1 MFRNILALIIITSIV
16 AAAQIQDSVTADLK
30 IYSDTL
36 SIQPD
41 SIITSDSL
49 LIVTERDSLVPLYSS
64 PLTDKSFIASN
75 KELLKLEYQYTGDYL
90 RLSQFNFIKNLGFTG
105 QPNETFLYGVGND
118 AVSYL
123 MDGISYNDRQS
134 NSLNLNLIQS
144 EDVDSIEMIP
154 LPRGFLY
161 GAYNNPV
168 SINFITKDF
177 LSAQPYTR
185 IRFYQG
191 INRDMMFDGIFN
203 AIITNKLIA
212 SFDITNRIYDGT
224 YDNTDYSIWQGKVK
238 LKYLL
243 SNAVNIIASYNYN
256 DYKSGYSGGVDV
268 DSIRSITENVDDV
281 LYDFRAAPM
290 VYPNGELKTLTH
302 LPRLRFLIKPFE
314 NIKTDLNFFYQYND
328 YQKLTDRKQY
338 SESKTFGINFRN
350 DFDYNFFN
358 FQLIADYEKGS
369 IYRQEETIVD
379 TMIYYLNIPT
389 LDNDLYSLSG
399 NVSLKLLNGSLVP
412 SAFGKLS
419 SYNARSGTTDFL
431 GNPFSGRDF
440 SDNTFSIGFDVI
452 FIPIET
458 IELYLGYSV
467 PKLSSNYNINDNL
480 FEVAAKF
487 NFENLYASIRY
498 FRNNHQ
504 TIDYELTDYY
514 NAKNY
519 GNVSGVGLDFNFKY
533 SIFLLQSNSSF
544 YASMDDEYLF
554 GVPDFQTQTG
564 LYYTSNLLNDNLD
577 LKTGFVFHY
586 TGVNNVFTREHGVTE
601 VPSSYKLD
609 FTLAGEI
616 QNIAIVYFLWQNLL
630 GNDYYITPYYPMPTR
645 NIRFGVAWEMFN

>member
-1 MFRNILALIIITSIV
+1 MLRNILVLIIIYSV
-16 AAAQIQDSVTADLK
+16 AAPAQIQDSVTAELK

-36 SIQPD
+36 SINPD
-41 SIITSDSL
+41 SILTNDSL
-49 LIVTERDSLVPLYSS
+49 LIVTERDSIVPLYSS
-64 PLTDKSFIASN
+64 PLTETSFIASN
-75 KELLKLEYQYTGDYL
+75 KEMLKLEYQYTGDYL
-90 RLSQFNFIKNLGFTG
+90 RLSQFNFIKNLGFTR

-118 AVSYL
+118 AVGYL
-123 MDGISYNDRQS
+123 MDGVSYNDRQS

-144 EDVDSIEMIP
+144 EDVDSIEVVP

-161 GAYNNPV
+161 GPYNNPV
-168 SINFITKDF
+168 SVNFITKDF

-191 INRDMMFDGIFN
+191 SNRDMMFDGIFN

-256 DYKSGYSGGVDV
+256 DYKAGYSGGVDI
-268 DSIRSITENVDDV
+268 DSIRKITNNIDDV

-302 LPRLRFLIKPFE
+302 LPRLRFIIKPIE
-314 NIKTDLNFFYQYND
+314 NVKTDISLIYLYND
-328 YQKLTDRKQY
+328 YERSTQSKEY
-338 SESKTFGINFRN
+338 SESKTYGINFRN
-350 DFDYNFFN
+350 DFDYDPIN
-358 FQLIADYEKGS
+358 FQIIADYEKGS
-369 IYRQEETIVD
+369 IGMWREVIIDSITHYS
-379 TMIYYLNIPT
+379 NIPNS
-389 LDNDLYSLSG
+389 DYDLFSLSG
-399 NVSLKLLNGSLVP
+399 NVSLKLFDGSLVP
-412 SAFGKLS
+412 SAFGKIS
-419 SYNARSGTTDFL
+419 SYYTISGSR
-431 GNPFSGRDF
+431 NF
-440 SDNTFSIGFDVI
+440 SDNPLSIGFDVI
-452 FIPIET
+452 FKPTET
-458 IELYLGYSV
+458 IELYLGYSI
-467 PKLSSNYNINDNL
+467 PQYYSRYDIGDNL
-480 FEVAAKF
+480 FEAAAKI

-504 TIDYELTDYY
+504 TINSDFSGYY
-514 NAKNY
+514 NTKNY
-519 GNVSGVGLDFNFKY
+519 GNVSGIGLDLNFKY

-554 GVPDFQTQTG
+554 GVPDFQAQTG
-564 LYYTSNLLNDNLD
+564 LYYTSKLFNDNLD

-586 TGVNNVFTREHGVTE
+586 TGDNNVFTRENGVTE

-616 QNIAIVYFLWQNLL
+616 QKTAIIYFTWQNLF
-630 GNDYYITPYYPMPTR
+630 NNNYYITPYYPMPTR

>member
-1 MFRNILALIIITSIV
+1 MLRNILALLIITSVV

-36 SIQPD
+36 SIRPD
-41 SIITSDSL
+41 SILTSDSL
-49 LIVTERDSLVPLYSS
+49 LIVTERDSIVPLYSS

-168 SINFITKDF
+168 SVNFITKDF

-191 INRDMMFDGIFN
+191 TNRDMMFDGIFN
-203 AIITNKLIA
+203 AIITSKLIA

-268 DSIRSITENVDDV
+268 DSIRSTTENVDNV

-290 VYPNGELKTLTH
+290 IFPNGELKTLTH
-302 LPRLRFLIKPFE
+302 LPRIRFLIEPTE
-314 NIKTDLNFFYQYND
+314 WMRSDASLFFMFNRYEKN
-328 YQKLTDRKQY
+328 TSASEY
-338 SESKTFGINFRN
+338 SENKTYGLNIRN
-350 DFDYNFFN
+350 DFDYSIFK
-358 FQLIADYEKGS
+358 FQLNVDYEKRNLFSSKSFYNSIDSINFNVVQINFDADLFSLTGIISANLDDGTFIPS
-369 IYRQEETIVD
+369 IYYKTSTYKKHYSQPMAYNDDKTSHGIGVD
-379 TMIYYLNIPT
+379 LLFKINSSFGFYLGTSVLKPYNSSKEYTLIELGTRYQNEFVFADLKYFYNEYNYYFYIDTGIDNNDYINALGLN
-389 LDNDLYSLSG
+389 LKFNYW
-399 NVSLKLLNGSLVP
+399 KLLL
-412 SAFGKLS
+412 
-419 SYNARSGTTDFL
+419 
-431 GNPFSGRDF
+431 
-440 SDNTFSIGFDVI
+440 
-452 FIPIET
+452 E
-458 IELYLGYSV
+458 
-467 PKLSSNYNINDNL
+467 
-480 FEVAAKF
+480 
-487 NFENLYASIRY
+487 
-498 FRNNHQ
+498 
-504 TIDYELTDYY
+504 
-514 NAKNY
+514 
-519 GNVSGVGLDFNFKY
+519 
-533 SIFLLQSNSSF
+533 SNSSYYF
-544 YASMDDEYLF
+544 STDDKLI

-564 LYYTSNLLNDNLD
+564 LYYTSKLFNDNLD
-577 LKTGFVFHY
+577 LKTGFVFYY
-586 TGVNNVFTREHGVTE
+586 TGTNNVFTSEHGVTE

-616 QNIAIVYFLWQNLL
+616 QNVAIVYFLWQNLL

>member
-1 MFRNILALIIITSIV
+1 MFRNILALIIIISIV
-16 AAAQIQDSVTADLK
+16 GAAQIQDSVTADLK

-36 SIQPD
+36 AIQPD
-41 SIITSDSL
+41 SLITSDSL
-49 LIVTERDSLVPLYSS
+49 LILTERDSIVPLYSS
-64 PLTDKSFIASN
+64 PLTDKGFIASN

-123 MDGISYNDRQS
+123 MDGVSYNDRQS

-168 SINFITKDF
+168 SVNFITKDF
-177 LSAQPYTR
+177 LSSQPYSR

-191 INRDMMFDGIFN
+191 TNRDMMFDGIFN
-203 AIITNKLIA
+203 AVVTNKLIA

-256 DYKSGYSGGVDV
+256 DYNAGYSGGVNV
-268 DSIRSITENVDDV
+268 DSIRSTTESVDNV

-314 NIKTDLNFFYQYND
+314 KFKSDLSFFYLYND
-328 YQKLTDRKQY
+328 YQKILLSKQS
-338 SESKTFGINFRN
+338 SENKVFGINFRN
-350 DFDYNFFN
+350 DFNYEALDFK
-358 FQLIADYEKGS
+358 LIADYEKGK
-369 IYRQEETIVD
+369 INRWEERVID
-379 TMIYYLNIPT
+379 TVTYYSNIPT
-389 LDNDLYSLSG
+389 SDYALFSLSG
-399 NVSLKLLNGSLVP
+399 NVSLNLFDGTLIP
-412 SAFGKLS
+412 SVFGKLS
-419 SYNARSGTTDFL
+419 SYYNKWTWNS
-431 GNPFSGRDF
+431 SIRDF
-440 SDNTFSIGFDVI
+440 SDNPFSIGFDLTYKGLGFV
-452 FIPIET
+452 
-458 IELYLGYSV
+458 ELYGGYSNLK
-467 PKLSSNYNINDNL
+467 PYSNYDL
-480 FEVAAKF
+480 SYDVFEVAA
-487 NFENLYASIRY
+487 NFKIENLYASIRY

-504 TIDYELTDYY
+504 IINSDFSGYY
-514 NAKNY
+514 NTKNY
-519 GNVSGVGLDFNFKY
+519 GNVSGIGIDFNFKY

-564 LYYTSNLLNDNLD
+564 LYYTSKLFSNNLD

-586 TGVNNVFTREHGVTE
+586 TGTNNVFTREHGVTE

-616 QNIAIVYFLWQNLL
+616 QKTAIVYFLFQNLL
-630 GNDYYITPYYPMPTR
+630 GNDYYITPYYPMPGR
-645 NIRFGVAWEMFN
+645 SIRFGFAWELFN

>member
-1 MFRNILALIIITSIV
+1 MLRNILVLIIICS
-16 AAAQIQDSVTADLK
+16 ASAFAQIQDSVTTELK

-36 SIQPD
+36 SVNPD
-41 SIITSDSL
+41 SIIANDSL
-49 LIVTERDSLVPLYSS
+49 LIVTERDSIVPLCSL
-64 PLTDKSFIASN
+64 PLTDKSLITQN
-75 KELLKLEYQYTGDYL
+75 KELLKLEYQYPGDYL

-123 MDGISYNDRQS
+123 MDGVSYNDRQS
-134 NSLNLNLIQS
+134 NSLNLNLLQS
-144 EDVDSIEMIP
+144 EDVDSIEVIP

-168 SINFITKDF
+168 SVNFITKDF
-177 LSAQPYTR
+177 LSTQPYSR

-191 INRDMMFDGIFN
+191 TNRDMMFDGIFN
-203 AIITNKLIA
+203 AVITNKLIA

-256 DYKSGYSGGVDV
+256 DYNAGYSGGVDV

-302 LPRLRFLIKPFE
+302 LPRLRLLIKPFE
-314 NIKTDLNFFYQYND
+314 NFKSDLSFFYLYND
-328 YQKLTDRKQY
+328 YQKFTNQKQFT
-338 SESKTFGINFRN
+338 ESKTFGINFRN
-350 DFDYNFFN
+350 DFTYDPIDL
-358 FQLIADYEKGS
+358 QLIADYEKGS
-369 IYRQEETIVD
+369 IDRREERTVD
-379 TMIYYLNIPT
+379 TVTYHSNIPT
-389 LDNDLYSLSG
+389 SDYDLFSLSG
-399 NVSLKLLNGSLVP
+399 NVSLNLFDGALIP

-419 SYNARSGTTDFL
+419 SYYTISG
-431 GNPFSGRDF
+431 SRDF
-440 SDNTFSIGFDVI
+440 SDNPFSIGFDLTYKGLGFV
-452 FIPIET
+452 
-458 IELYLGYSV
+458 ELYGGYSNLK
-467 PKLSSNYNINDNL
+467 PYSNYDLSYDI
-480 FEVAAKF
+480 FEVAA
-487 NFENLYASIRY
+487 NFKIENLYASIRY

-504 TIDYELTDYY
+504 TINYDLAGYY
-514 NAKNY
+514 NTKNY

-544 YASMDDEYLF
+544 YTSMDDEYLF

-564 LYYTSNLLNDNLD
+564 LYYTSKLFNDNLD
-577 LKTGFVFHY
+577 LKTGFVFYY
-586 TGVNNVFTREHGVTE
+586 TGKNNVFTREHGVTE

-616 QNIAIVYFLWQNLL
+616 QNIATIYFLFQNLL
-630 GNDYYITPYYPMPTR
+630 ENNYYITPYYPMPGR
-645 NIRFGVAWEMFN
+645 NIRFGFAWELFN

>member
-1 MFRNILALIIITSIV
+1 MLRNVLVLIVTISVI
-16 AAAQIQDSVTADLK
+16 AHGQIQDSVTAEVK

-36 SIQPD
+36 STPQD
-41 SIITSDSL
+41 SIITNDSL
-49 LIVTERDSLVPLYSS
+49 FIVTERDSIVPLYSS

-123 MDGISYNDRQS
+123 MDGVSYNDRQS

-144 EDVDSIEMIP
+144 EDVDSIEVIP

-168 SINFITKDF
+168 SVNFITKDF
-177 LSAQPYTR
+177 ISIQPYSR

-191 INRDMMFDGIFN
+191 TNRDMMFDGIFN

-243 SNAVNIIASYNYN
+243 SNAVNIIASYSYN
-256 DYKSGYSGGVDV
+256 DYNAGYSGGVDV
-268 DSIRSITENVDDV
+268 DSIRLISENVDDV

-290 VYPNGELKTLTH
+290 VFADGELKTLTH
-302 LPRLRFLIKPFE
+302 LPRLRFLIKPTE
-314 NIKTDLNFFYQYND
+314 WMRSDASVFFMFNRYEKN
-328 YQKLTDRKQY
+328 TSASEY
-338 SESKTFGINFRN
+338 SENKTYGLNIRN
-350 DFDYNFFN
+350 DIDYSIFK
-358 FQLIADYEKGS
+358 FQLNVDYEK
-369 IYRQEETIVD
+369 R
-379 TMIYYLNIPT
+379 
-389 LDNDLYSLSG
+389 DLYSSSTLYNSIDPMPLFAFQNQLDVELFSLSG
-399 NVSLKLLNGSLVP
+399 ILSAKLDD
-412 SAFGKLS
+412 
-419 SYNARSGTTDFL
+419 GT
-431 GNPFSGRDF
+431 
-440 SDNTFSIGFDVI
+440 
-452 FIPIET
+452 FIPSIYYKTSAYNKNYSYPTDYNDDKTSHGIGVDLLFKIKSSFGFYFGTSVLKPYNSSKEYSL
-458 IELYLGYSV
+458 IELGTRYQNEFIYIDLKYF
-467 PKLSSNYNINDNL
+467 YNEFTYGFYTGGVFFDYIKFGNL
-480 FEVAAKF
+480 
-487 NFENLYASIRY
+487 N
-498 FRNNHQ
+498 
-504 TIDYELTDYY
+504 
-514 NAKNY
+514 
-519 GNVSGVGLDFNFKY
+519 GVGLNLKFNYWKML
-533 SIFLLQSNSSF
+533 IESNSS
-544 YASMDDEYLF
+544 YYSTADNNKLSV
-554 GVPDFQTQTG
+554 VPDFQTQTG
-564 LYYTSNLLNDNLD
+564 LYYTSKLFNDNLD

-586 TGVNNVFTREHGVTE
+586 TGTNNVFTREHGVTE